1 MSVTP
6 LVSMLG
12 ETKKPPLASML
23 TKSGSQGLSTATTE
37 DEKVLMKNNINSTK
51 LTWGRMDL
59 LVIGMADSL

>member
-1 MSVTP
+1 
-6 LVSMLG
+6 MLG
-12 ETKKPPLASML
+12 ETKKLPLARML
-23 TKSGSQGLSTATTE
+23 TKSGSQGLSTANTE